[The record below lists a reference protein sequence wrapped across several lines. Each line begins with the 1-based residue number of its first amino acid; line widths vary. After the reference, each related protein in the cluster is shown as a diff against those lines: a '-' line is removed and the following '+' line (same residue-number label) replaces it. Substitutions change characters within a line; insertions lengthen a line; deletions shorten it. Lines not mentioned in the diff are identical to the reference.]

1 MFHVHELL
9 TENSHH
15 QTLLLPPVIIS
26 LFYYLSIIQIL
37 GFVNYSN
44 LKKTTTR
51 MPQNGKL
58 MPNIDQQSTK
68 LLNLTVLQRIDPLVE
83 EILITAAHV
92 TLYQFNIDL
101 TQWVS

>member
-1 MFHVHELL
+1 
-9 TENSHH
+9 
-15 QTLLLPPVIIS
+15 
-26 LFYYLSIIQIL
+26 
-37 GFVNYSN
+37 
-44 LKKTTTR
+44 